1 MERNI
6 RLKDLETND
15 ILYPQTK
22 TTILIDGDGNKYNV
36 PYPDAKTIETEK
48 VTIDSNGKL
57 WTKHIDID
65 SEMSNT
71 SENPVQN
78 KIIKAYVDA
87 ETTRAEGVEAS
98 LESTKQDKTDN
109 SLNTT
114 DKTVVGAIN
123 ELKEGLDS
131 TKIISLDSYLPE
143 GLVNEIST
151 YLSTGEFFSKWIM
164 INNASELKN
173 KIKATIN
180 NDSRVLFSI
189 TIDEAPFVF
198 SAYIQGSVDT
208 VVEVMGEAI
217 FPMSLA
223 NVASAAA
230 TNLFTNY
237 SLLIDIQLAD
247 SESVLILKG
256 CGEIL
261 PLDKY
266 YDVISQAA
274 DNPGQTIALPN
285 SDLLDYITSNIDK
298 TFKLTDSDS
307 SQDIS
312 QLFYVELFNIDKV
325 KRTKTVTLNSL
336 FSLPAALGPGAGYL
350 SITVSA
356 TGITVMKEF
365 LQLSTSD
372 ELKTT
377 SRRIVG
383 AINELKTTTDTLNTN
398 KQNIT
403 DNSLTTT
410 NKTIPTAINE
420 INTNLSSHT
429 SNTSNPHSVTK
440 EQVGLGS
447 VVNAGQTS
455 SPTESSNE
463 YFTAGGAYTLQQSLN
478 SSISTKQDK
487 TDESLSTTNK
497 TVVGAI
503 NELKTSTDN
512 LSSSKQNINDNA
524 LTTTS
529 KTVPGAINELK
540 TKADSLQSQITS
552 NDSDITNLTNNKQD
566 KTDST
571 LTTNTKTIVGAINE
585 VNANINSFVAATD
598 EEIRALY
605 N

>member
-36 PYPDAKTIETEK
+36 PYPDAKTTETEK

-123 ELKEGLDS
+123 ELKEGVDS

-143 GLVNEIST
+143 GFFNDIQNYFT
-151 YLSTGEFFSKWIM
+151 TGEAFFKTQQLNSATELIKNIKKN
-164 INNASELKN
+164 INNNQILMSFTLSGAKLIVNASFQASDSYS
-173 KIKATIN
+173 AT
-180 NDSRVLFSI
+180 
-189 TIDEAPFVF
+189 
-198 SAYIQGSVDT
+198 
-208 VVEVMGEAI
+208 AI
-217 FPMSLA
+217 GKFTFPSL
-223 NVASAAA
+223 VA
-230 TNLFTNY
+230 TNTDY
-237 SLLIDIQLAD
+237 SCILGIEMDD
-247 SESVLILKG
+247 SEAMLQIKG

-266 YDVISQAA
+266 YDVISQAF

-285 SDLLDYITSNIDK
+285 SALLDYITLNIDK

-336 FSLPAALGPGAGYL
+336 SSLTAALGLGAGYFA
-350 SITVSA
+350 ITVSA
-356 TGITVMKEF
+356 TGITAMKEF

-377 SRRIVG
+377 SKEIVG

-403 DNSLTTT
+403 DNTLATTA
-410 NKTIPTAINE
+410 KTIPTAINE
-420 INTNLSSHT
+420 VNTNLSSHT

>member
-36 PYPDAKTIETEK
+36 PYPDTKTTETEK

-114 DKTVVGAIN
+114 DKTV
-123 ELKEGLDS
+123 
-131 TKIISLDSYLPE
+131 
-143 GLVNEIST
+143 
-151 YLSTGEFFSKWIM
+151 
-164 INNASELKN
+164 
-173 KIKATIN
+173 
-180 NDSRVLFSI
+180 
-189 TIDEAPFVF
+189 
-198 SAYIQGSVDT
+198 
-208 VVEVMGEAI
+208 
-217 FPMSLA
+217 
-223 NVASAAA
+223 
-230 TNLFTNY
+230 
-237 SLLIDIQLAD
+237 
-247 SESVLILKG
+247 
-256 CGEIL
+256 
-261 PLDKY
+261 
-266 YDVISQAA
+266 
-274 DNPGQTIALPN
+274 
-285 SDLLDYITSNIDK
+285 
-298 TFKLTDSDS
+298 
-307 SQDIS
+307 
-312 QLFYVELFNIDKV
+312 
-325 KRTKTVTLNSL
+325 
-336 FSLPAALGPGAGYL
+336 
-350 SITVSA
+350 
-356 TGITVMKEF
+356 
-365 LQLSTSD
+365 
-372 ELKTT
+372 
-377 SRRIVG
+377 VG

-503 NELKTSTDN
+503 NEINQNLSTSPTNIDLTSYVDVLNLGEIFITPPTNGFFTFQKTLTSASELVNKFSTWPLNKNVSISFKTNQGWYLTFDNVQIGISEPDSISVLSGFTTIMINGGDIYAKLICLFGGSNFAISIGFSIGKHLFFTDDDNDKFAKAFESPGTEIPSDSDTLSNLCLALQSGYSFLLGQIHFTPLILSESQVVLYTCNNQESRPGIVLLIVTKTYIKAIFTELQTTTSDTLTTTSKEIVGAINELKTSTDN